1 MNTATEAQR
10 HRGIAALSLCL
21 CVSVAVFSCA
31 PVQAQDTQVGRS
43 LAATCA
49 NCHGTNG
56 RPRGQVIPPLAG
68 MKAEVM
74 LELLADYR
82 SGRQAGT
89 VMPQIVKGYSE
100 EQLRLVAAY
109 FASLPAAQARP

>member
-1 MNTATEAQR
+1 MKAW
-10 HRGIAALSLCL
+10 LLL
-21 CVSVAVFSCA
+21 LLCA
-31 PVQAQDTQVGRS
+31 PALAQDLRVARS

-49 NCHGTNG
+49 TCHGTHG
-56 RPRGQVIPPLAG
+56 KPRGSVMPPLAG
-68 MKAEVM
+68 MKAELM

-100 EQLRLVAAY
+100 EQLRLIAAY
-109 FASLPAAQARP
+109 FAAQAKP